1 MSLTVIHP
9 FGAYQPGDTIPDAD
23 AAAILASGNASNVV
37 STSAPDVEPAADAF
51 DDAPEPVAEPEPEPT
66 PEPELPPEPTAPAAV
81 SDFDPS

>member
-66 PEPELPPEPTAPAAV
+66 PEPELPPELTAPAAV